1 MSVGVHAVAKVA
13 ELKPGSNVVVFG
25 AGPVG
30 LLTAA
35 AAKGLGAARVIA
47 VGSSRTSIPLQLV
60 WRGEEQMLTLHVRR
74 HPRESPAVRE
84 GERPDP

>member
-47 VGSSRTSIPLQLV
+47 VGMFAVPLP
-60 WRGEEQMLTLHVRR
+60 TL
-74 HPRESPAVRE
+74 
-84 GERPDP
+84 GERTQSSQRLLSSSQTSRRVACNSRKRTA

>member
-47 VGSSRTSIPLQLV
+47 VGSSWTIFPPACRVS
-60 WRGEEQMLTLHVRR
+60 RR
-74 HPRESPAVRE
+74 
-84 GERPDP
+84 

>member
-13 ELKPGSNVVVFG
+13 EMKPGSNVVVFG

-47 VGSSRTSIPLQLV
+47 VGESSRVCAAFETS
-60 WRGEEQMLTLHVRR
+60 
-74 HPRESPAVRE
+74 SAAANAF
-84 GERPDP
+84 